1 VSARGALLIKQDGDA
16 KTMEIANPAPRGS
29 ANGFRLVICRAA
41 AALAVLLPYAAL
53 GEIGPALTGLTGRA
67 NDATSVFFSP
77 AGITRLERPEL
88 VAQATFMYQES
99 KFDVQQASVAGGDS
113 DRDSRLFTIPAAYY
127 VHPLG
132 ERWRLGLSVNVPSGI
147 GHDYGKKW
155 SGRYLSESSDLAF
168 VAAST
173 VLAYRFTDQLSL
185 GAGPYLVYTDSK
197 TKARVN
203 NLPTDYGDGS
213 VRLEEDGAAFGY
225 MLGAMYEFTPA
236 TRIGAVYR
244 SSVKP
249 DLEGTPSFENLN
261 PTLRGELAA
270 LDLLGTEVDV
280 DFTVPAQAQ
289 VGVYTELSDRWSLTG
304 DLLWINMS
312 EFGISRVS
320 VAQDQISVRND
331 DFRDMWIG
339 SAGVKYRY
347 ADERAVSFGALYA
360 TSPTRDSRRSI
371 ALPFDRVIS
380 VGAGIER
387 PCFGFVCNANL
398 SYVDLGDG
406 DLSEDGGPLLGSV
419 EGSFS
424 SNWAVALDFQLRW
437 RF

>member
-1 VSARGALLIKQDGDA
+1 MGL
-16 KTMEIANPAPRGS
+16 ANSVPRGS
-29 ANGFRLVICRAA
+29 TNGFRLVICRAA

-77 AGITRLERPEL
+77 AGITRLARPEL

-249 DLEGTPSFENLN
+249 DLKGTPSFENLN
-261 PTLRGELAA
+261 PTLREGLAA

-312 EFGISRVS
+312 EFGITRVS
-320 VAQDQISVRND
+320 VAQDRISVRND

-339 SAGVKYRY
+339 TAGVKYRY
-347 ADERAVSFGALYA
+347 ADQRAVSLGVMYGS
-360 TSPTRDSRRSI
+360 SPTTDSRRNI

-380 VGAGIER
+380 VGAGVEQ
-387 PCFGFVCNANL
+387 PCFGFVCNVNL

-406 DLSEDGGPLLGSV
+406 DLSEDGGPLGSV

-424 SNWAVALDFQLRW
+424 SNWAVALDFQLRMQ
-437 RF
+437 F

>member
-1 VSARGALLIKQDGDA
+1 MGL
-16 KTMEIANPAPRGS
+16 ANTVPRGS

-312 EFGISRVS
+312 EFGITRVS
-320 VAQDQISVRND
+320 VAQDRISVRNG

-339 SAGVKYRY
+339 TAGVKYRY
-347 ADERAVSFGALYA
+347 ADQRAVSLGVMYGS
-360 TSPTRDSRRSI
+360 SPTTDSRRNI

-380 VGAGIER
+380 VGAGVEQ
-387 PCFGFVCNANL
+387 PCFGFVCNVNL
-398 SYVDLGDG
+398 SYVDLGDA

-424 SNWAVALDFQLRW
+424 SNWAVALDFQLRMQ
-437 RF
+437 F